1 MQNLRLGKME
11 KLLQVRQGLL
21 SCLQMVAG
29 IDSFTISVVFSCVL
43 FLFIWCTFQTSAHN
57 FLVSSKRLR
66 IPVIC
71 SCTKGGALFVH
82 KTNAH

>member
-21 SCLQMVAG
+21 SYLQMVAG
-29 IDSFTISVVFSCVL
+29 IGSFTISIIFYCIL

-57 FLVSSKRLR
+57 FLVSSKT
-66 IPVIC
+66 PEN
-71 SCTKGGALFVH
+71 SCNLFLLQRWCAVC
-82 KTNAH
+82 T